1 MTDFVVLNL
10 FFFLFPILIYLIY
23 VVYANTMNI
32 KVNKLFFGF
41 AMITS
46 IYLILKYSAHFNY
59 DIDILKIVLLI
70 CLLQNKKVLSILVA
84 IFLSICFKEVYN
96 YDIYILLL
104 KSFIQLIFFFVIL
117 KNNNKK
123 YKILGFLIIE
133 IMCDLYYDYDE
144 IIYLVIFNLF
154 YAIIAYLLSELIRKS
169 EQIINIHSVIK
180 SAEEEKKLRDSLFK
194 VTHEIKNPIAVC
206 KGYLDMID
214 LNNKKKVDKYIPII
228 KSEITRTLSL
238 LDDYLDFSRVKIE
251 KDIIDIIM
259 LLEDTLRSMGV
270 LLKEKNIN
278 TIFDI
283 SDEEVYI
290 IADYNRLKQVL
301 VNIIKNSMEARI
313 GNEDL
318 NISVKTEISKNNIKI
333 IISDNGI
340 GMTNEELDK
349 LGEPFYTT
357 KANGTGI
364 GVNLSKEIIEK
375 HNGTLTYESK
385 KFSGTSVIID
395 LPVDPELNCY

>member
-206 KGYLDMID
+206 KGYLDMLD
-214 LNNKKKVDKYIPII
+214 TNNNKQVNKYIPIV
-228 KSEITRTLSL
+228 KQEIERTLTLMNDFLCLTKLKINKETVDLTLL
-238 LDDYLDFSRVKIE
+238 LDDLCSSVDT
-251 KDIIDIIM
+251 
-259 LLEDTLRSMGV
+259 LLE
-270 LLKEKNIN
+270 EKNIHF
-278 TIFDI
+278 IYDVM
-283 SDEEVYI
+283 DKDVYI
-290 IADYNRLKQVL
+290 EGDYDRLKQVL
-301 VNIIKNSMEARI
+301 INIIKNSMEAIRDDVI
-313 GNEDL
+313 GL
-318 NISVKTEISKNNIKI
+318 IKLKMYVKNRYVFIK
-333 IISDNGI
+333 ISDNGN
-340 GMTNEELDK
+340 GMKKEELK
-349 LGEPFYTT
+349 KIGEAFYTT
-357 KANGTGI
+357 KSKGTGLGI
-364 GVNLSKEIIEK
+364 KLSKEIIESHEGIIK
-375 HNGTLTYESK
+375 YTSKEKEGTTVLIK
-385 KFSGTSVIID
+385 
-395 LPVDPELNCY
+395 LPLK